1 MSMVT
6 AWGRKNLKLPKYANS
21 GKDIARLAL
30 KKMAS
35 GLRAH
40 AQDIAHWADAAI
52 TLPEPF
58 ESMDG
63 PALQKAVMG
72 LAQILDD
79 IAANVK

>member
-1 MSMVT
+1 MSWLT
-6 AWGRKNLKLPKYANS
+6 AWGRRNLKLPIHLNS
-21 GKDIARLAL
+21 GKDVARLAL
-30 KKMAS
+30 KRIAS

-40 AQDIAHWADAAI
+40 AKDIAHWADAAV

-63 PALQKAVMG
+63 PALQKAVMA

-79 IAANVK
+79 IADNVQ